1 MNILGNLRIR
11 GKLLLMLSL
20 PVLALLYMS
29 VAELS
34 SKWSLSSEM
43 DDLRSM
49 ASVAV
54 SASALVHE
62 LQKERGATAGF
73 LGSKGDKFGKE
84 LSSQRRETD
93 SRVASLEETLNNFNA
108 EILPTEARGQLT
120 SAQNAL
126 GKISNIRSRANQLSI
141 ATKDAIGFYTGI
153 NSDFLNMIGGM
164 VAKTTEADFSR
175 QLSAYANYL
184 QGKERAGIERA
195 VMSNTFAAGRFGEG
209 MFSKFITLVAQQE
222 SYGNVFKGLATEEHQ
237 NFYSTTMRGKNIDE
251 VARMRQI
258 AMDKADVGDFG
269 VEATYWFQTITGKIN
284 QLKEVEDYLA
294 AELDTEAEHLSSS
307 SKTAFWITAVLV
319 GCVLMV
325 TILLGAVIARAIYV
339 PLNRVVALTEQMNT
353 EFAGFESVV
362 EAIAH
367 NDLTQELKQTKIE
380 RIGIDTK
387 DEIGEL
393 VSSVEATL
401 EAKARMGDSLTGM
414 LENLNIMVSGLS
426 DNARELSSAATEIS
440 SSADQASQGAQRQAD
455 QIEQMSTAVEQMSV
469 TIIESSKNAVDASE
483 ASQSASDTA
492 GTGGKIV
499 NDTRNGMKRIAE
511 VVTESAES
519 IGKLETSA
527 QQIGE
532 IVDVIDDIADQTNLL
547 ALNAAIE
554 AARAG
559 EQGRGFAVVADEVR
573 KLAELTGRAT
583 GEITAMIKGIQGQTK
598 DAVVSMNT
606 GVTEVEAGRELA
618 EKAGV
623 SLDEI
628 VSVSGRVVDMIQQ
641 IATATEEQSV
651 AAEQIT
657 KNIEGISSIAGET
670 AKGAEQSAAAAD
682 ELSRQADSL
691 QQVVSQF
698 KVVGTSEN

>member
-1 MNILGNLRIR
+1 
-11 GKLLLMLSL
+11 
-20 PVLALLYMS
+20 
-29 VAELS
+29 
-34 SKWSLSSEM
+34 
-43 DDLRSM
+43 
-49 ASVAV
+49 
-54 SASALVHE
+54 
-62 LQKERGATAGF
+62 
-73 LGSKGDKFGKE
+73 
-84 LSSQRRETD
+84 
-93 SRVASLEETLNNFNA
+93 
-108 EILPTEARGQLT
+108 
-120 SAQNAL
+120 
-126 GKISNIRSRANQLSI
+126 
-141 ATKDAIGFYTGI
+141 
-153 NSDFLNMIGGM
+153 MIGGM

-209 MFSKFITLVAQQE
+209 MFPKFITLVAQQE
-222 SYGNVFKGLATEEHQ
+222 SYGSVFRGLATEEHQ

-284 QLKEVEDYLA
+284 QLKQVEDYLA

-319 GCVLMV
+319 GCVLVV

-339 PLNRVVALTEQMNT
+339 PLNKVVSLTEQMNI

-414 LENLNIMVSGLS
+414 LENLNSMVSGLS

-532 IVDVIDDIADQTNLL
+532 IVGVIDDIADQTNLL

-573 KLAELTGRAT
+573 KLAERTGRAT